1 MVVVVWFAKM
11 RFPLFSCLPL
21 VSCCLKMLN
30 WFYIA
35 LKFLLYIYIS
45 YERVMG
51 CRMRLLNYL
60 RNTSFSIN
68 HTELDN

>member
-45 YERVMG
+45 YEGNGMPNEAFKLSEKYKFFNKPHRTG
-51 CRMRLLNYL
+51 
-60 RNTSFSIN
+60 
-68 HTELDN
+68 